1 MAEGRR
7 KLMVRQRVLEH
18 PDRASSHLCRLPFI
32 HRKVTRAR
40 SRAKWRRGLVGI
52 EFETASLI
60 CSFDGVATSQAAMA
74 KRDIR
79 VGDPNAFA
87 SFAILAARLC
97 HHPLA
102 LVYDRR
108 ETHRA
113 V

>member
-1 MAEGRR
+1 VAIAFSSPAAPSTMRNSWSPDEIDKHGAPSLAAFGTHAFA
-7 KLMVRQRVLEH
+7 KL
-18 PDRASSHLCRLPFI
+18 RL
-32 HRKVTRAR
+32 V
-40 SRAKWRRGLVGI
+40 
-52 EFETASLI
+52 
-60 CSFDGVATSQAAMA
+60 QAAMA